1 MTTDDSY
8 FRTIFWT
15 YLQVIRCIGEEKP
28 ARFLYRW
35 APSKIAAGTI
45 LMHVVWRGRV
55 SNPWHLHPDADA
67 VQLELPGPD

>member
-1 MTTDDSY
+1 MYFNMTVILTISPPMTTDDGY

-28 ARFLYRW
+28 ACVLYRL

-45 LMHVVWRGRV
+45 LMHVV
-55 SNPWHLHPDADA
+55 
-67 VQLELPGPD
+67 